1 MHVLLCISHTKKNGY
16 SLIVKKGWFCMKKC
30 KLYVS
35 LTDQRVYTYPNDS
48 QWEYEVSITPDYI
61 PIFHRLFEQV
71 NELELR
77 NFFRAHLPY
86 IPYHYD
92 KNNHDID
99 LRTIKVYA
107 LIHEFSDHKTKKF
120 IEALPYFR

>member
-1 MHVLLCISHTKKNGY
+1 MQKY
-16 SLIVKKGWFCMKKC
+16 R
-30 KLYVS
+30 LYVS
-35 LTDQRVYTYPNDS
+35 LTDQRVFSFPDDS
-48 QWEYEVSITPDYI
+48 PWDYEINVTREYV
-61 PIFHRLFEQV
+61 PIFHRLFDQV

-99 LRTIKVYA
+99 LRTKKVYA
-107 LIHEFSDHKTKKF
+107 LIHEFSDDETKKF
-120 IEALPYFR
+120 IEKLPYFN